1 MTNTQKVDLRL
12 SAVRER
18 LNEIAGL
25 EGDDFT
31 TEIKAEAGTLQAEY
45 SDLEIRHRAAIIAE
59 PPETVTEGAED
70 GEAVELRA
78 IRGRVHLADY
88 AAAAKSGRGVSGAAS
103 EYNEALKMGA
113 EKFPLRLLAP
123 EVEVRA
129 TTDADG
135 AKVQGDWLDRVF
147 SRTAAADLGVTFK
160 AVAPGAASYP
170 VVTAGAT
177 PAQRGREQDAA
188 DAAWTVSAT
197 TIEPTGN
204 RSRLKFSRIDALRL
218 PGLED
223 AFGRELRQGMV
234 EKIDRTIFIGD
245 SGANENDQDITG
257 FQGSGITEFTLTQA
271 AKNNGQTTLFRFLT
285 QCDGRYARG
294 VSDLRVVA
302 SIPSY
307 QLWESQIH
315 LAAVSPETIAQFMRG
330 AGMSWTTRG
339 NLASNTSANAFGAYV
354 GLGRGIEGAAVAA
367 IWEDAELIR
376 DPYSDAASGTVAL
389 TLHTSWGFAI
399 TRENNFKRLKYVA

>member
-25 EGDDFT
+25 EGDAFSDEVRT
-31 TEIKAEAGTLQAEY
+31 EAGTLQAEY

-59 PPETVTEGAED
+59 PPETKTEGAED

-88 AAAAKSGRGVSGAAS
+88 AAAAKSGRGVTDAAA
-103 EYNEALKMGA
+103 EYNAALKMGA

-135 AKVQGDWLDRVF
+135 TVTQGDWLDRVF
-147 SRTAAADLGVTFK
+147 SNTAAAALGVTFRP
-160 AVAPGAASYP
+160 AAPGAASFP

-177 PAQRGREQDAA
+177 PAQRGRTQDAA
-188 DAAWTVSAT
+188 DAAWTVGAT
-197 TIEPTGN
+197 SIEPTGN
-204 RSRLKFSRIDALRL
+204 RSRVTFSRIDALRL

-223 AFGRELRQGMV
+223 ALGRELRQGMV
-234 EKIDRTIFIGD
+234 EKIDRTIFVGD
-245 SGANENDQDITG
+245 TSANEASQDITG
-257 FQGSGITEFTLTQA
+257 MTGAGITETTITQSNKTKA
-271 AKNNGQTTLFRFLT
+271 ANTAAAFINMVEGQ
-285 QCDGRYARG
+285 YAAG
-294 VSDLRVVA
+294 LGDLRIVA
-302 SIPSY
+302 TVGAY
-307 QLWESQIH
+307 RLWESTIDN
-315 LAAVSPETIAQFMRG
+315 AADMVTVAAFMRA
-330 AGMSWTTRG
+330 AGLSWTVRG
-339 NLASNTSANAFGAYV
+339 SIENNTANNDYGAFV
-354 GLGRGIEGAAVAA
+354 GLGRGIENAAVAA

-376 DPYSDAASGTVAL
+376 DPFSSAASGTVAL
-389 TLHTSWGFAI
+389 TLLTEWGFKIPRTA
-399 TRENNFKRLKYVA
+399 NYKRLKFVS